1 MTSWIAAQDDPH
13 QAAAMIR
20 RFGALTRS
28 TPSLGAYRRDM
39 TDRLV
44 AATAAPMTTVRLHL
58 LDTAGPR
65 VHGPLGPSTP
75 ADPDPKSR
83 QQP

>member
-20 RFGALTRS
+20 RFGALARS
-28 TPSLGAYRRDM
+28 TPSLRAYHRDM

-44 AATAAPMTTVRLHL
+44 TAAAEALAQRTRSSP
-58 LDTAGPR
+58 DDPESQIEAGLASLEGAAP
-65 VHGPLGPSTP
+65 TP
-75 ADPDPKSR
+75 
-83 QQP
+83 